1 MLRYI
6 GKGSHGVE
14 KVREDVE
21 AENEGAKIPLAARW
35 LDRLSD
41 IEERVA
47 KGKIQ
52 ASSVIFFFRAE

>member
-14 KVREDVE
+14 KLREDVE
-21 AENEGAKIPLAARW
+21 AENEGAMIPLEARW
-35 LDRLSD
+35 LDRLSH

-52 ASSVIFFFRAE
+52 ASSVIFFIRGE